1 MEQPNQRA
9 VFKTRIGVIAT
20 TVGSAVGLG
29 NIWRFPYEA
38 GEHGGGA
45 FLALYI
51 GFIMLIGIP
60 VICAEFIMG
69 RSTKRNIFGA
79 FRMLSTNTKWAWIGY
94 MGILA
99 SILILSFYSV
109 VAGWTVEYFT
119 ESITGNLGSMTPE
132 QHHAKFNSFS
142 TGWMPLV
149 WTFAFLSL
157 NAAVLLMGVR
167 KGIERISNILMPLL
181 FVILIAF
188 CINSLQ
194 LPGASEGLK
203 FLLCPDFSKINSSV
217 LIGALGQAFFSL
229 SLGLGTMMI
238 YSSYFSNE
246 TPLIKSAATTAAL
259 DTIVAIMAGII
270 IFPAVFTFHT
280 EPAAGP
286 KLVFEV
292 LPSIF
297 NSLPYGSIWSTMF
310 FSLLIIASITSTISM
325 SEMCIAF
332 FIEQFG
338 LKRKTAVLINTGI
351 AMTLGALC
359 AMSFGPLSNLT
370 IFNLTVFN
378 LFDYVTSNIFLP
390 LGGMMISIF
399 VGWIIDRNIVEKQLS
414 SHNTTRQWVLKLVV
428 FCLKYIAP
436 TGIGLVF
443 LSGLNFI

>member
-167 KGIERISNILMPLL
+167 KGIERIS
-181 FVILIAF
+181 
-188 CINSLQ
+188 
-194 LPGASEGLK
+194 
-203 FLLCPDFSKINSSV
+203 
-217 LIGALGQAFFSL
+217 
-229 SLGLGTMMI
+229 I
-238 YSSYFSNE
+238 Y
-246 TPLIKSAATTAAL
+246 
-259 DTIVAIMAGII
+259 
-270 IFPAVFTFHT
+270 
-280 EPAAGP
+280 
-286 KLVFEV
+286 
-292 LPSIF
+292 
-297 NSLPYGSIWSTMF
+297 
-310 FSLLIIASITSTISM
+310 
-325 SEMCIAF
+325 
-332 FIEQFG
+332 
-338 LKRKTAVLINTGI
+338 
-351 AMTLGALC
+351 
-359 AMSFGPLSNLT
+359 
-370 IFNLTVFN
+370 
-378 LFDYVTSNIFLP
+378 
-390 LGGMMISIF
+390 
-399 VGWIIDRNIVEKQLS
+399 
-414 SHNTTRQWVLKLVV
+414 
-428 FCLKYIAP
+428 
-436 TGIGLVF
+436 
-443 LSGLNFI
+443 